1 MSHPLENLPNEYPI
15 ELTPPDLSPY
25 REGTHGVP
33 YVHTFDAGVP
43 GPHVA
48 VSAIVH
54 GNEPVGAIVLDRFLR
69 EGVHPVRG
77 RLSLGFVNVAAHE
90 AFDAANPNA
99 SRWVDEDFNRLWS
112 PEILDGDRASVELAR
127 AREIRPWLD
136 TVDVLL
142 DIHTMQHRTAP
153 LMMAGPADKGLA
165 LARAVG
171 VPETIV
177 RDAGHAAG
185 PRMRDYAGFVDPASP
200 RNALLV
206 ECGQHWEA
214 GAEACAF
221 DASVR
226 FLRATGAVD
235 EGFGAAWTSEAPGP
249 QRTLEIT
256 HRVTIE
262 TDRFA
267 FAGDYVG
274 LDEIPE
280 AGTVFARDGDRE
292 LTTPH
297 DGCVLVMPS
306 KRLWKGQTAVRLG
319 RFVAGP

>member
-1 MSHPLENLPNEYPI
+1 MVLFKPLICKAPS
-15 ELTPPDLSPY
+15 LSD
-25 REGTHGVP
+25 HGCGIP
-33 YVHTFDAGVP
+33 YVHTFDAGAP

-48 VSAIVH
+48 ISAIVH

-69 EGVHPVRG
+69 EGVRPVRG
-77 RLSLGFVNVAAHE
+77 RLSLAFVNVAAHE
-90 AFDAANPNA
+90 AFDAEDPNA

-136 TVDVLL
+136 TVDLLL

-153 LMMAGPADKGLA
+153 LMMAGPADKGLE

-171 VPETIV
+171 VPEIVV

-185 PRMRDYAGFVDPASP
+185 PRMRDYAGFVDPAST

-226 FLRATGAVD
+226 FLRAAGAVGAD
-235 EGFGAAWTSEAPGP
+235 FGDAWTSGEPGR

-274 LDEIPE
+274 LDELPE
-280 AGTVFARDGDRE
+280 AGTVFARDGEKALR
-292 LTTPH
+292 TPH
-297 DGCVLVMPS
+297 DGCVLIMPS
-306 KRLWKGQTAVRLG
+306 RRLWRGQTAVRLG
-319 RFVAGP
+319 RFVDG

>member
-1 MSHPLENLPNEYPI
+1 MSRPLDDIPNEYPV
-15 ELTPPDLSPY
+15 ELTPPDVSPY
-25 REGTHGVP
+25 RDGTHGVP
-33 YVHTFDAGVP
+33 HVHTLEASAP

-48 VSAIVH
+48 ISAVVH
-54 GNEPVGAIVLDRFLR
+54 GNEPVGAIVLDRMLR
-69 EGVHPVRG
+69 EGVRPARG
-77 RLSLGFVNVAAHE
+77 RLSLAFVNVAAYE
-90 AFDAANPNA
+90 AFDPARPNA

-112 PEILDGDRASVELAR
+112 REILEGERTSVELAR
-127 AREIRPWLD
+127 ARELRPWLD
-136 TVDVLL
+136 TVDLLL
-142 DIHTMQHRTAP
+142 DVHTMQHRTAP
-153 LMMAGPADKGLA
+153 LMMAGPADKGLE

-171 VPETIV
+171 APEIVV

-214 GAEACAF
+214 GAEARAL
-221 DASVR
+221 DASAR

-235 EGFGAAWTSEAPGP
+235 EGFGEGWPSPDAGP

-256 HRVTIE
+256 HRVTIA

-267 FAGDYVG
+267 FAAGYVG
-274 LDEIPE
+274 LDVIPE
-280 AGTVFARDGDRE
+280 AGTVFARDGDEE
-292 LTTPH
+292 LLTPH
-297 DGCVLVMPS
+297 DDCVLVMPS

-319 RFVAGP
+319 RFVEG